1 MLRMGCGRGGVE
13 SMASRERQNYSD
25 YLNWEMFRNI
35 FMSNKCC
42 VFLEKKIS
50 SLVYLCV
57 IYLEEKSLVAQN
69 KN

>member
-1 MLRMGCGRGGVE
+1 MGCGRGGVE

-25 YLNWEMFRNI
+25 YLNWEMFGNI

-50 SLVYLCV
+50 SLGIRVPKERIIANGKTPL
-57 IYLEEKSLVAQN
+57 
-69 KN
+69 